1 MKCHTHD
8 HQMSKGRE
16 RERARHQRHLAPCY
30 FSSWCC
36 EIARLQFAGKD
47 ATHVIEKLM
56 ASLEKAKQERR
67 AAAEALALAQER
79 EKSLKD
85 QVAAQKDNIKCLE
98 DIIAC
103 KEYREEYREEYP
115 IGNIAHV

>member
-67 AAAEALALAQER
+67 AAAEALALVVALRCQGCHQESPR
-79 EKSLKD
+79 GRVPYLSE
-85 QVAAQKDNIKCLE
+85 
-98 DIIAC
+98 
-103 KEYREEYREEYP
+103 
-115 IGNIAHV
+115 